1 MEKIDQLEKEL
12 MLPRNIHRKV
22 SKNPGNEEENY
33 REFRENMNSN
43 VEPNFIKK
51 GPGFE
56 QKQLPM
62 KKLSVNNMVN
72 QNGPNGQR
80 AVGQM

>member
-1 MEKIDQLEKEL
+1 

-22 SKNPGNEEENY
+22 SNIQVNEEENY
-33 REFRENMNSN
+33 QEFRENVNSN
-43 VEPNFIKK
+43 VEPSFIKK

-62 KKLSVNNMVN
+62 KKLSVNNIVN
-72 QNGPNGQR
+72 HNGLNVQR
-80 AVGQM
+80 AVGQV

>member
-22 SKNPGNEEENY
+22 LKNPGNEEENY

-43 VEPNFIKK
+43 VEPNFI
-51 GPGFE
+51 
-56 QKQLPM
+56 
-62 KKLSVNNMVN
+62 
-72 QNGPNGQR
+72 
-80 AVGQM
+80 